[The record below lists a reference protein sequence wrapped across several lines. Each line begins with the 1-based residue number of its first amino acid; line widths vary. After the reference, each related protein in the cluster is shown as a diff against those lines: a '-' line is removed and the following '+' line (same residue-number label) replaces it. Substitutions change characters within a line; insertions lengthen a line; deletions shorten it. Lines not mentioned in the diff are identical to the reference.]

1 MTEEIKTPPQPG
13 TAGQAAPAPTPTPV
27 DHAAIDDSITS
38 RQEVSGFGAIIRT
51 QPFWVFVAL
60 IALATVMSFVS
71 DAFMTERNIFNIT
84 RNMAFFGI
92 MALGMSAVI
101 CTAGIDLSVGSLVG
115 LSGIVAGLIMQS
127 GYGIELG
134 FLGCMAAAALVGLV
148 NGVLVAYLRIPPFV
162 VTLGMLS
169 IVVSLARVVSNNQMI
184 WDFGPDQELFEWI
197 GGGRT
202 LAIPNVVWVLAIL
215 TALFWWVW
223 RFSRW
228 GRWVIAIGGNAHAA
242 KLSGIPVERMLV
254 SVYVVCSLTAGLSA
268 FLFVGYTGSV
278 TNAMGFT
285 WELTVIAAT
294 VIGGSNLMGGIVYA
308 LGAPIGAALIE
319 LIRNSLILAGIP
331 ALWQQFFV
339 GLFLILAVLL
349 EQIRNR
355 RGR

>member
-1 MTEEIKTPPQPG
+1 MSNTTDNQE
-13 TAGQAAPAPTPTPV
+13 

-38 RQEVSGFGAIIRT
+38 RQEVSGFAAILRT
-51 QPFWVFVAL
+51 QPFWVFLAL
-60 IALATVMSFVS
+60 IGLAFVMTFVS

-115 LSGIVAGLIMQS
+115 LCGIITGLIMQA
-127 GYGIELG
+127 GYGIGLG
-134 FLGCMAAAALVGLV
+134 FFACMAAAAAVGLV
-148 NGVLVAYLRIPPFV
+148 NGVLIAYLKMPPFV

-184 WDFGPDQELFEWI
+184 WNFGPDQELFEWI
-197 GGGRT
+197 GGESILGV
-202 LAIPNVVWVLAIL
+202 PNVVWVLTVL
-215 TALFWWVW
+215 TAVFWWVW
-223 RFSRW
+223 RYTTW

-242 KLSGIPVERMLV
+242 KLAGIPVERILV
-254 SVYVVCSLTAGLSA
+254 SVYMVCSLTAGLSA

-278 TNAMGFT
+278 TNGMGFT

-294 VIGGSNLMGGIVYA
+294 VIGGANLMGGIVFA

-319 LIRNSLILAGIP
+319 LIRNSLLLAGIP

-355 RGR
+355 GGK

>member
-1 MTEEIKTPPQPG
+1 MTEVAQKSHAEIDESVTLK
-13 TAGQAAPAPTPTPV
+13 
-27 DHAAIDDSITS
+27 
-38 RQEVSGFGAIIRT
+38 QEVSGIGAIIRT
-51 QPFWVFVAL
+51 QPFWVFLALVAL
-60 IALATVMSFVS
+60 GIVMTFVS
-71 DAFMTERNIFNIT
+71 DAFMTERNMFNIS
-84 RNMAFFGI
+84 RNLAFFGI

-115 LSGIVAGLIMQS
+115 LSGIVTGLIMQG

-134 FLGCMAAAALVGLV
+134 FIGCMLTATAVGLI
-148 NGVLVAYLRIPPFV
+148 NGILIAYLRMPPFV

-184 WDFGPDQELFEWI
+184 YDFGPDQDIFEWI
-197 GGGRT
+197 GGESVYGV
-202 LAIPNVVWVLAIL
+202 PNVVWILIIL
-215 TALFWWVW
+215 TAVFWWVW
-223 RFSRW
+223 RYTTW

-242 KLSGIPVERMLV
+242 KLAGIPVERIIV

-278 TNAMGFT
+278 TNGMGFT

-294 VIGGSNLMGGIVYA
+294 VIGGANLMGGVVYA

-319 LIRNSLILAGIP
+319 LIRNSLLLAGIP

-349 EQIRNR
+349 EQIRK
-355 RGR
+355 RGAR